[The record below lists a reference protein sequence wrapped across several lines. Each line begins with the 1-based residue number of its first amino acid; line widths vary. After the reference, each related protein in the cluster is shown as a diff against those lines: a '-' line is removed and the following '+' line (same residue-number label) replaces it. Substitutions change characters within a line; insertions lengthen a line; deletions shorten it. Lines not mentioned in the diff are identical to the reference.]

1 MSRLQIQTAFLGAYT
16 LAALDAAPDAE
27 AAWLIHALC
36 AWILRD
42 ELPAKI
48 PAKFASAWAIVRA
61 ESEAIHAAKKRDVD
75 NGKNGGRP
83 PKKPKETQTEPK
95 ETQSPETETQTNP
108 TETKREIEIESKM
121 ENSRAIALEARAPAC
136 ERIPESLAEEEA
148 AFAEF
153 WNIYPRRDYK
163 NAARRA
169 WGNLFGT
176 LPPKPETLAAI
187 LAAVRRDRASDQWR
201 EDGGRYIPNA
211 AKWLENRPWEAR
223 NDALPPPSPKSNV
236 PAAPDYAAD
245 EKEREKRDLAAAAA
259 ALKRM
264 TW

>member
-1 MSRLQIQTAFLGAYT
+1 MPRAKIEAAFLGHYT
-16 LAALDAAPDAE
+16 LVALDAAPDAE

-42 ELPAKI
+42 ELPKEVPPERA
-48 PAKFASAWAIVRA
+48 AIWNVVRV
-61 ESEAIHAAKKRDVD
+61 ESELVSDSMKESATARSDAAREAAAARWRKRTDANACERMPTDANACVEMLESKK
-75 NGKNGGRP
+75 
-83 PKKPKETQTEPK
+83 
-95 ETQSPETETQTNP
+95 
-108 TETKREIEIESKM
+108 EIEKEK
-121 ENSRAIALEARAPAC
+121 SRAIALEARAPAC

-148 AFAEF
+148 AWTQF
-153 WNIYPRRDYK
+153 WNAYPRRDYES
-163 NAARRA
+163 NARRA
-169 WGNLFGT
+169 WHNLFGT

-201 EDGGRYIPNA
+201 EDGGRYIPTA
-211 AKWLENRPWEAR
+211 AKWLANRAWEVR

-236 PAAPDYAAD
+236 PAAPDYAAE

>member
-1 MSRLQIQTAFLGAYT
+1 MPKTQKSISLGNAAADAFLLLDDESVGRVVR
-16 LAALDAAPDAE
+16 ALVYFAFHGEKPAVPKPLRATFYAVYAE
-27 AAWLIHALC
+27 DCRIRSVRP
-36 AWILRD
+36 IR
-42 ELPAKI
+42 PQSI
-48 PAKFASAWAIVRA
+48 KFA
-61 ESEAIHAAKKRDVD
+61 E
-75 NGKNGGRP
+75 
-83 PKKPKETQTEPK
+83 
-95 ETQSPETETQTNP
+95 SPEEAQA
-108 TETKREIEIESKM
+108 EMGEMGEMGAEESRIEEKS
-121 ENSRAIALEARAPAC
+121 SASALEARAPAC

-153 WNIYPRRDYK
+153 WNLYPRRDYK
-163 NAARRA
+163 AAARRA

-176 LPPKPETLAAI
+176 LPPKPENLAAI

-236 PAAPDYAAD
+236 PAAPDYAAE